1 MHLNHYQE
9 ATKSTAIY
17 NEEVALI
24 YTTLGLVSEAG
35 EVADK
40 VKKAIRDHES
50 VIDDDRIE
58 MIALEL
64 GDVMWYVA
72 RIADTLGLNLEYV
85 AEKNLEK
92 LSSRRDR
99 DAIKGSGDVR

>member
-1 MHLNHYQE
+1 MKLNDYQE
-9 ATKSTAIY
+9 ATKATAIY
-17 NEEVALI
+17 NEDVALV

-40 VKKAIRDHES
+40 IKKAIRDHES
-50 VIDDDRIE
+50 EIDDDRIE
-58 MIALEL
+58 MVALEL

-72 RIADTLGLNLEYV
+72 RIADTLGLSLEYI
-85 AEKNLEK
+85 AEKNLAK
-92 LSSRRDR
+92 LNSRKDR